1 MDFAS
6 GGLAALEEL
15 PHVGAVI
22 DGNDAERIQRL
33 LRQLRDTV
41 EERSAR
47 YAAAR
52 ASTIEEYREIAGRPD
67 EPRILLLI
75 DGYGAFRNEWE
86 AMGARMPYDQLFL
99 QLLVDGRGAGVH
111 VAVRADRSGAIP
123 SSVAGSLPRKII
135 MRQVD
140 ESAYA
145 MLGAAKDVLD
155 ESSPPGRRSEEH
167 TSELQSRGQLVCRL
181 LLENK
186 KQHLCSRVP

>member
-1 MDFAS
+1 PTLLPYTTLFRSAGITPRGGPVQVYGLDFSS
-6 GGLAALEEL
+6 GGLAALENL

-22 DGNDAERIQRL
+22 DGDDGERIQRL

-75 DGYGAFRNEWE
+75 DGYGAFRSEWE
-86 AMGARMPYDQLFL
+86 AVASRMPYYQLFL
-99 QLLVDGRGAGVH
+99 QLLVDGRSAGVH
-111 VAVRADRSGAIP
+111 VAVTADRHGSIP
-123 SSVAGSLPRKII
+123 SSVAGSLQRKIV

-140 ESAYA
+140 AAAYA
-145 MLGAAKDVLD
+145 QLGAPKD
-155 ESSPPGRRSEEH
+155 
-167 TSELQSRGQLVCRL
+167 
-181 LLENK
+181 
-186 KQHLCSRVP
+186 